1 LSEALWAHTTSKHG
15 ATKVTPFEL
24 VHGQEAALPMEI
36 NLQTC
41 RVAKQDALSVVE
53 YNELMMDRIY
63 EIP

>member
-24 VHGQEAALPMEI
+24 VHGQEATLPMEI